1 MRRSVPHRSA
11 VHRSALHRSAAWV
24 AVVAA
29 LSLGVAG
36 CGDDSDDAGDTETTT
51 TASPDEPSDS
61 GSEPSDAPDDDAV
74 VLDITIAD
82 GEVTPA
88 GETVDAK
95 VGQQIELRVDSDA
108 EDELHVHSNPE
119 HEFEVKAA
127 DGQDFTFTIE
137 QPGQVEIETHETGV
151 VVAELVVT
159 P

>member
-1 MRRSVPHRSA
+1 MRRSVPL
-11 VHRSALHRSAAWV
+11 RSALHRSAAWV

-36 CGDDSDDAGDTETTT
+36 CGDDGGDGDDAGDTETTT
-51 TASPDEPSDS
+51 TATTPDEPSDS
-61 GSEPSDAPDDDAV
+61 ASEPSAEPDDDAV

-108 EDELHVHSNPE
+108 EDALHVHSNPE